1 MAAMQCPGLFCERR
15 VDMSLCTSNLRF
27 HERQWILTY
36 RSCPSFFVYRHSAVL
51 ISMVLIDRCNFSL
64 LLAAGLLNSVA
75 FMKLDALRT
84 PLRSFSFIGA

>member
-1 MAAMQCPGLFCERR
+1 MNLYI
-15 VDMSLCTSNLRF
+15 SNLRL
-27 HERQWILTY
+27 HERQRILNTSY
-36 RSCPSFFVYRHSAVL
+36 RSCPNFFVYRHSAVL
-51 ISMVLIDRCNFSL
+51 ISMVLIDRRNFSL